1 MVAQQNGNGMEQM
14 DIKSRWGKWA
24 GSLTVIA
31 VLLIAV
37 FPATAQKSS
46 LLWKIENPETKATSY
61 IFGTY
66 HLIGSGYLDENA
78 PVKKAYEGSETVV
91 VETILDSSAMMMVAM
106 KAMML
111 DNSLKSLVDSVDYFL
126 LMQEIEPL
134 IGMPIAQFDN
144 VKPIMLSTM
153 YSVAKAQEAT
163 PEDFNF
169 DGTPIDLYFAEN
181 GKEKGKKV
189 VPLETA
195 MEQAEILFDSQT
207 VEEQAAAL
215 VENVKA
221 EVEDDLSGE
230 VLDAYQKQ
238 DLDKLWKLSQDWDE
252 SMGEMTLLLDD
263 RNKKWI
269 PKLKP
274 LLDEG
279 NVFIAVGALHLPG
292 EMGVLE
298 LLRKEGYIVSS
309 K

>member
-1 MVAQQNGNGMEQM
+1 MEQM
-14 DIKSRWGKWA
+14 DIKNRWGKWA
-24 GSLTVIA
+24 GCLAVMA
-31 VLLIAV
+31 VLLLAV
-37 FPATAQKSS
+37 LPVKAQKSS
-46 LLWKIENPETKATSY
+46 LLWKIKNPETKAVSY

-66 HLIGSGYLDENA
+66 HLIGSAYLDENA
-78 PVKKAYEGSETVV
+78 PVKKAYEEAETVV
-91 VETILDSSAMMMVAM
+91 VETELDSSAMMMVAM

-111 DNSLKSLVDSVDYFL
+111 DNSLKSLVDSADYVL
-126 LMQEIEPL
+126 LKQEIEPI
-134 IGMPIAQFDN
+134 IGMPISQFDN

-153 YSVAKAQEAT
+153 YSVAKAQEVT
-163 PEDFNF
+163 PKDFTF
-169 DGTPIDLYFAEN
+169 DGTPIDLFFAED

-221 EVEDDLSGE
+221 EVEDDLSAE
-230 VLDAYQKQ
+230 ILDAYQKQ
-238 DLDKLWKLSQDWDE
+238 DLDKLWELSQDWDE

-279 NVFIAVGALHLPG
+279 RVFIAVGALHLPG

-298 LLRKEGYIVSS
+298 LLKAEGYKVSS
-309 K
+309 Q

>member
-1 MVAQQNGNGMEQM
+1 M
-14 DIKSRWGKWA
+14 
-24 GSLTVIA
+24 A
-31 VLLIAV
+31 VLLFAV
-37 FPATAQKSS
+37 LPAKAQKSS
-46 LLWKIENPETKATSY
+46 LLWKIENPETKAVSY

-66 HLIGSGYLDENA
+66 HLIGSAYLDENS
-78 PVKKAYEGSETVV
+78 PVKKAYEESETVV
-91 VETILDSSAMMMVAM
+91 IETVLDSSAMMMVAM

-111 DNSLKSLVDSVDYFL
+111 DNSLQSLVDSADYVL
-126 LMQEIEPL
+126 LKQEVEPI
-134 IGMPIAQFDN
+134 IGMPISQFDN

-153 YSVAKAQEAT
+153 YSVAKAQKVT
-163 PEDFNF
+163 PADFNF
-169 DGTPIDLYFAEN
+169 DGTPIDLYFAED

-221 EVEDDLSGE
+221 EVEDDLSAE
-230 VLDAYQKQ
+230 ILDAYQKQ
-238 DLDKLWKLSQDWDE
+238 DLDKLWELSQDWDE

-279 NVFIAVGALHLPG
+279 KVFIAVGALHLPG
-292 EMGVLE
+292 KMGVLE
-298 LLRKEGYIVSS
+298 LLKAEGYEVSS
-309 K
+309 Q

>member
-1 MVAQQNGNGMEQM
+1 MEQM
-14 DIKSRWGKWA
+14 DIKNRWGKWA
-24 GSLTVIA
+24 GSLAVMA
-31 VLLIAV
+31 VLLLV
-37 FPATAQKSS
+37 VLPTKAQKSS
-46 LLWKIENPETKATSY
+46 LLWKIENPETQATSY

-66 HLIGSGYLDENA
+66 HLIGSAYLDENA
-78 PVKKAYEGSETVV
+78 PVKKAYEESETVV
-91 VETILDSSAMMMVAM
+91 IETELDSSAMMMVAM

-111 DNSLKSLVDSVDYFL
+111 DNSLKSLVDSADYVL
-126 LMQEIEPL
+126 LKQEIEPI
-134 IGMPIAQFDN
+134 IGMPISQFDN

-153 YSVAKAQEAT
+153 YSVAKAQEVT
-163 PEDFNF
+163 PKDFTF
-169 DGTPIDLYFAEN
+169 DGTPIDLFFAED

-221 EVEDDLSGE
+221 ELEDDLSAE
-230 VLDAYQKQ
+230 ILDAYQKQ
-238 DLDKLWKLSQDWDE
+238 DLDKLWELSQDWDE

-279 NVFIAVGALHLPG
+279 KAFIAVGALHLPG

-298 LLRKEGYIVSS
+298 LLKAEGYVVSS
-309 K
+309 RE

>member
-1 MVAQQNGNGMEQM
+1 MEQM
-14 DIKSRWGKWA
+14 DIKNRWGKWA
-24 GSLTVIA
+24 GSLAVMA
-31 VLLIAV
+31 VLLLV
-37 FPATAQKSS
+37 VLPTKAQKSS
-46 LLWKIENPETKATSY
+46 LLWKIENPKTKAVSY

-66 HLIGSGYLDENA
+66 HLIGSAYLDENA
-78 PVKKAYEGSETVV
+78 PVKKAYEESETVV
-91 VETILDSSAMMMVAM
+91 IETELDSSAMMMVAM

-111 DNSLKSLVDSVDYFL
+111 DNSLKSLVDSADYVL
-126 LMQEIEPL
+126 LKQEIEPI
-134 IGMPIAQFDN
+134 IGMPISQFDN

-153 YSVAKAQEAT
+153 YSVAKAQEVT
-163 PEDFNF
+163 PKDFTF
-169 DGTPIDLYFAEN
+169 DGTPIDLFFAED

-221 EVEDDLSGE
+221 ELEDDLSAE
-230 VLDAYQKQ
+230 ILDAYQKQ
-238 DLDKLWKLSQDWDE
+238 DLDKLWELSQDWDE

-279 NVFIAVGALHLPG
+279 KVFIAVGALHLPG

-298 LLRKEGYIVSS
+298 LLKAEGYKVSS
-309 K
+309 Q